1 MPGAVPPGEVNG
13 YRRPANNRRDRINF
27 LRAAPA
33 AGFQLNI
40 PRAVQFAPIAP
51 APAGGGAPV
60 PFGFGGGGGGA
71 GFGAM
76 GALGAALPA
85 MLERTKTSPNLAAM
99 AAQAGPANNNN
110 ENENEEEEKENN
122 EHWGGAG
129 GNEFRHRKTRKL
141 LRRK

>member
-1 MPGAVPPGEVNG
+1 VPGAVPPGEING

-27 LRAAPA
+27 LRAIPA
-33 AGFQLNI
+33 AGFQLNL

-99 AAQAGPANNNN
+99 AAQAGPANNN